1 VIADA
6 GPGIDEF
13 ENRRKRV
20 PSKPYRGRNHATHRF
35 LRQHFGIDQPQTS
48 CIQRTLKE
56 CAAQALA
63 ERKAIYRTRDDAK

>member
-1 VIADA
+1 MADA

-63 ERKAIYRTRDDAK
+63 ERKANYRTRDDAK